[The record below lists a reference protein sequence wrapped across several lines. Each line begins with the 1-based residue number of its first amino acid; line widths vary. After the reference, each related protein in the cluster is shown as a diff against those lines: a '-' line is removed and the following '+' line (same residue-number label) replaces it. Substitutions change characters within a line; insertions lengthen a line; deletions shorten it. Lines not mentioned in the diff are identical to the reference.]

1 MVPAD
6 ALKRAAELKRYALME
21 EKMLTED
28 SARNLAAHWI
38 QAWNSHDLDEIM
50 LHYGEDVVLVSPVV
64 AKILNE

>member
-1 MVPAD
+1 
-6 ALKRAAELKRYALME
+6 ME